1 MSETHVNEE
10 NEKELE
16 LEAEAGEQTGAVAE
30 EQETENNAE
39 VSIEMKE
46 LMEFKDKFYYVAAE
60 MENLKRR
67 HERQLQDQIKFGTEK
82 VMMGLLDVVDNLERT
97 LQAIENDEDD
107 KVKNIYTGVDMVRGQ
122 FLDTLKSHGLE
133 KIDTEGKVFDPHFHE
148 AMAQMPAEG
157 KEDQEIIQTYQNG
170 YSLNGRV
177 IRAAKV
183 VVVKN

>member
-1 MSETHVNEE
+1 MSETQVNEE
-10 NEKELE
+10 NEKEVE
-16 LEAEAGEQTGAVAE
+16 LESKEEEVQAE
-30 EQETENNAE
+30 EKTEGEEE
-39 VSIEMKE
+39 VSEEMKE

-67 HERQLQDQIKFGTEK
+67 HEKQLQDQIKFGTEK
-82 VMMGLLDVVDNLERT
+82 VMIGLLDVVDNLERT
-97 LQAIENDEDD
+97 LQAIESDEDE
-107 KVKNIYTGVDMVRGQ
+107 KVKNIFTGVDMVKNQ
-122 FLDTLKSHGLE
+122 FLECLKSNGLE
-133 KIDTEGKVFDPHFHE
+133 LIETEGKTFDPHFHE

-183 VVVKN
+183 VVAKN

>member
-10 NEKELE
+10 NEKELGPE
-16 LEAEAGEQTGAVAE
+16 TNEETQEASQVE
-30 EQETENNAE
+30 EIETENE
-39 VSIEMKE
+39 VSEEMKE

-67 HERQLQDQIKFGTEK
+67 HEKQLQDQIKFGTEK

-97 LQAIENDEDD
+97 LQAISSDEDE
-107 KVKNIYTGVDMVRGQ
+107 KVKNIYTGVDMVKNQ
-122 FLDTLKSHGLE
+122 FLETLKTNGLE
-133 KIDTEGKVFDPHFHE
+133 KIETEGKIFDPHFHE

-157 KEDQEIIQTYQNG
+157 KEDQEIVQTYQNG

-183 VVVKN
+183 VVAKN

>member
-10 NEKELE
+10 NEKELG
-16 LEAEAGEQTGAVAE
+16 AEAKVDETASE
-30 EQETENNAE
+30 ESSVDTEDNVEAISE
-39 VSIEMKE
+39 DMKE
-46 LMEFKDKFYYVAAE
+46 LLEFKDKFYYVAAE
-60 MENLKRR
+60 MENIKRR
-67 HERQLQDQIKFGTEK
+67 HEKQLQDQIKFGTEK

-97 LQAIENDEDD
+97 LQAIENDEDE
-107 KVKNIYTGVDMVRGQ
+107 KVKNIFTGVDMVRGQ
-122 FLDTLKSHGLE
+122 FLECLKSNGLE
-133 KIDTEGKVFDPHFHE
+133 KIETEGKVFDPHFHE

-157 KEDQEIIQTYQNG
+157 KEDQEILQTYQNG